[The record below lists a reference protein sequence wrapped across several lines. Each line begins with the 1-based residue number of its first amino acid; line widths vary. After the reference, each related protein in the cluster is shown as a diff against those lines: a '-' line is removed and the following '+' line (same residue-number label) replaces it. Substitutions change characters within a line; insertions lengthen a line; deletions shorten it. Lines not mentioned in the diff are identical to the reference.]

1 MDRTPDFRGGY
12 TVIDG
17 ITVFI
22 KFAQRQGQEGSSELT
37 DYKFMCF
44 NGKVKCVFT
53 ATERFSGDGLKVTFF
68 DRDWN
73 PLPFERHYPKSEKPI
88 PKPYNFEKMIELAEK
103 LSENIPFVRVDFYES
118 GGQIYFGEMT
128 FYPGSGFE
136 EFSPEEWDK
145 RLGDLIELPTSAR
158 GGGYTLIDEIVIFI
172 NYAYKPSEG
181 NLSDYKFYCFNGKPE
196 YCQVISDRGQNET
209 IDFYDMNWKHQEFTG
224 LAFPH
229 KPFSKCVIP
238 KPVTFE
244 NMKGLATVMSKEIPF
259 LRVDFYEV
267 NGKMYF
273 GELTFYPASGFGE
286 FEPGIWNEKL
296 GDMIKLP
303 TRK

>member
-1 MDRTPDFRGGY
+1 M
-12 TVIDG
+12 
-17 ITVFI
+17 
-22 KFAQRQGQEGSSELT
+22 
-37 DYKFMCF
+37 
-44 NGKVKCVFT
+44 
-53 ATERFSGDGLKVTFF
+53 
-68 DRDWN
+68 
-73 PLPFERHYPKSEKPI
+73 
-88 PKPYNFEKMIELAEK
+88 
-103 LSENIPFVRVDFYES
+103 
-118 GGQIYFGEMT
+118 
-128 FYPGSGFE
+128 
-136 EFSPEEWDK
+136 
-145 RLGDLIELPTSAR
+145 
-158 GGGYTLIDEIVIFI
+158 
-172 NYAYKPSEG
+172 
-181 NLSDYKFYCFNGKPE
+181 
-196 YCQVISDRGQNET
+196 ISDRGQNET